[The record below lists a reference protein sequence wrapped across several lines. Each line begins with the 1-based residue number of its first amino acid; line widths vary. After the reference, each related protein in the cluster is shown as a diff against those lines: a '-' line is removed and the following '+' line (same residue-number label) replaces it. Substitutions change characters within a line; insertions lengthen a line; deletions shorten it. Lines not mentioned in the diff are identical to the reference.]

1 MKVTIPMYFPEGF
14 DWHTLEN
21 ISEQDSDPPGDDDGG
36 CSVDG
41 DSKGTGGKEEAVV
54 EQK

>member
-1 MKVTIPMYFPEGF
+1 MYFPEGF
-14 DWHTLEN
+14 YWHTLED

-36 CSVDG
+36 GGVDG
-41 DSKGTGGKEEAVV
+41 YSKGTRGIEETIV

>member
-1 MKVTIPMYFPEGF
+1 MKLIFPMYFPEGF
-14 DWHTLEN
+14 YRHTLED

-36 CSVDG
+36 GSVDG
-41 DSKGTGGKEEAVV
+41 HSKGTRGKEEAVV